1 MNLNKILK
9 RLENNFYFNKEHILY
24 DINLIEKNCKLYNTN
39 ESGIIKLVE
48 EFVETLK
55 TNLKSIRKL

>member
-9 RLENNFYFNKEHILY
+9 RLENNFYYNKEHILY

-48 EFVETLK
+48 EFVNILK
-55 TNLKSIRKL
+55 NNLESIRKL

>member
-55 TNLKSIRKL
+55 TNL